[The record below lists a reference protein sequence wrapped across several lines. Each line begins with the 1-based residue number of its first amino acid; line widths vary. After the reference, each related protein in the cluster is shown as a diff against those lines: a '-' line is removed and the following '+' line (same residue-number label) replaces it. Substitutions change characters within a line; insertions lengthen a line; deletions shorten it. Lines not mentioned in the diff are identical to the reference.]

1 VSEPDFRRR
10 FMTLATGWH
19 GHGGHTVNRRLS
31 QALADIGHLVT
42 ARVAIPVEAQ
52 PHPRLTVQG
61 LDPIAGV
68 GDRERLARDDRLPR
82 EVDTLVGHGRFTGV
96 PALELRDR
104 YYPRAQF
111 VHVAHALTDELDR
124 WRGDPDQATRHAR
137 TERMLVA
144 RADLA
149 VGVGPLLTDEVERL
163 AQMAGSG
170 TPTHEMIPGVEL
182 GAPPAWRDQQLR
194 TNLLLLGRVDD
205 PLKGA
210 DIAAHAARILSD
222 RGHRVQLTLLGADPA
237 NLARQERE
245 LVKQTGFQAK
255 VKPFTTDAAEMAAEL
270 RGADV
275 VLMPSRNEAF
285 GLVAFEAA
293 GHGIPI
299 LVGSNT
305 GAGVFLE
312 QRVPDHLGKP
322 SVVEMPRGLERDL
335 PERWAN
341 NVERVIDDL
350 PASRARAMELRE
362 HLGERYTW
370 NDAAQRLADRVE
382 DLPRREPGSV
392 ELARAAE
399 SLNRANEATAERQHR
414 QAEPA
419 RSPEP
424 QRTPEPSPER

>member
-1 VSEPDFRRR
+1 MSEPVRH

-31 QALADIGHLVT
+31 QALADIGYRVT
-42 ARVAIPVEAQ
+42 ARVAIPVEAE
-52 PHPRLTVQG
+52 PHPRLTVRG

-68 GDRERLARDDRLPR
+68 NERDRLARDDRLPR
-82 EVDTLVGHGRFTGV
+82 DVDALIGHGRFTGV

-104 YYPRAQF
+104 FYPRAQF

-137 TERMLVA
+137 TERMLVS

-149 VGVGPLLTDEVERL
+149 VGVGPLLTEEVKVL
-163 AQMAGSG
+163 AQMSG
-170 TPTHEMIPGVEL
+170 RPVPVHEMIPGIEL
-182 GAPPAWRDQQLR
+182 GTAPVWRSDPLR
-194 TNLLLLGRVDD
+194 SNLLLFGRVDD

-210 DIAAHAARILSD
+210 EIAGRAARELFD
-222 RGHRVQLTLLGADPA
+222 RGHPVQLTLLGAKPE
-237 NLARQERE
+237 NLAEQE
-245 LVKQTGFQAK
+245 KKIWDATGFPVK
-255 VKPFTTDAAEMAAEL
+255 VKPFTTDPEEIAAEL

-285 GLVAFEAA
+285 GLVAFEAI
-293 GHGIPI
+293 GHGIPV
-299 LVGSNT
+299 LVGSNS
-305 GAGVFLE
+305 GAGVFLDK
-312 QRVPDHLGKP
+312 RVPDHLGKP
-322 SVVEMPRGLERDL
+322 SVVPMSGLERDL

-341 NVERVIDDL
+341 HVERVIDDL

-362 HLGERYTW
+362 HAGERYTW

-382 DLPRREPGSV
+382 ELPRREPESA

-399 SLNRANEATAERQHR
+399 SLNRAHEATASRREREPR
-414 QAEPA
+414 Q
-419 RSPEP
+419 PEP
-424 QRTPEPSPER
+424 ERAPEPSPER